1 MSDPGLAT
9 LPAYEPLL
17 RDIVN
22 LKRVRSAGRTGS
34 WMERSFRRGWGRILH
49 VEDAPETAS
58 FRPAAIEETAEAIL
72 ATRLAD
78 VSAPVLREHGLS
90 AETTR
95 EIRVR
100 GFEEAPLPDSP
111 LRDSLREAISSKDA
125 AGEPVRDG
133 GESPGFVDA
142 LCEQPRAGV
151 TAPGTSRLMLTPT
164 ESHGDHCGAVA
175 VFGVLLAPLF
185 GADVATTY
193 LIGLAHHLHNA
204 TLPDAGHAGDVILG
218 DSAGA
223 LIDAGRERAMRAIP
237 EELHDPIH
245 SALAHT
251 EHVDSPEARTF
262 HAADALDRVLEIAW
276 HAQTADFS
284 LDVALDEYNLVHEG
298 FAQDWQQ
305 RVLDASIF
313 A

>member
-1 MSDPGLAT
+1 MPDPGLAD

-34 WMERSFRRGWGRILH
+34 WMERSFRRGWRRVLRAEG
-49 VEDAPETAS
+49 APKIAS
-58 FRPAAIEETAEAIL
+58 FQSVAIEEAAETVL
-72 ATRLAD
+72 ATQLAD

-90 AETTR
+90 AEAAR
-95 EIRVR
+95 EVRVR
-100 GFEEAPLPDSP
+100 GFDEAPLPDSP
-111 LRDSLREAISSKDA
+111 LRDSLREAISSGDA
-125 AGEPVRDG
+125 AGGPARGDG
-133 GESPGFVDA
+133 DSPGWVDA

-151 TAPGTSRLMLTPT
+151 TAPGKPRVMLTPT
-164 ESHGDHCGAVA
+164 ESHGDHCGAVS

-185 GADVATTY
+185 GADAATTY

-218 DSAGA
+218 DSASA
-223 LIDAGRERAMRAIP
+223 LVGAGRERALEAMP
-237 EELHDPIH
+237 KGLHDPIR

-305 RVLDASIF
+305 RVLDASLF
-313 A
+313 S